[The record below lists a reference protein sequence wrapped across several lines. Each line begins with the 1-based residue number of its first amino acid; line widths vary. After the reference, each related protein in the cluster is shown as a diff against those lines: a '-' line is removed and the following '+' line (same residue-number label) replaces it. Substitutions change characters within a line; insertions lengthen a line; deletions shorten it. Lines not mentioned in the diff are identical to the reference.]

1 MKTKI
6 HAIAGAIAFL
16 TILTFWSSTF
26 YSEVFASFETIAAVK
41 SMILKGMLILIPAM
55 AIAGGTG
62 LSLGRTRGDKKAVAK
77 KKRMPFIAANGI
89 FILVPAAF
97 YLESKA
103 ASGVFDMTFYLVQGL
118 ELVAGAANLVML
130 GLNIRDGLIMT
141 GRLGR

>member
-1 MKTKI
+1 
-6 HAIAGAIAFL
+6 
-16 TILTFWSSTF
+16 
-26 YSEVFASFETIAAVK
+26 
-41 SMILKGMLILIPAM
+41 
-55 AIAGGTG
+55 
-62 LSLGRTRGDKKAVAK
+62 
-77 KKRMPFIAANGI
+77 MPFIAANGI